1 MLSEEVFEILGDYKF
16 PILIQ
21 NEEVDN
27 IDDLET
33 IYEVD
38 IFYKYAFKNPKYSEL
53 SNTMPL
59 FAENLNAFCSMKME
73 TFYSHNLRRILLPLV
88 FLFLVKPAFPQR
100 ISELPTGYLHGHRR
114 PYTNSSKRSY

>member
-1 MLSEEVFEILGDYKF
+1 MRSTTDGSWPPLRELMLSEEVFEILGDYKF

-38 IFYKYAFKNPKYSEL
+38 ILYKYAFKNTKYSEL

-59 FAENLNAFCSMKME
+59 LAENLN
-73 TFYSHNLRRILLPLV
+73 ILLNEDGQS
-88 FLFLVKPAFPQR
+88 LFA
-100 ISELPTGYLHGHRR
+100 
-114 PYTNSSKRSY
+114 